1 MKGKDRLGMKETLN
15 WYVLDGISE
24 GKFIFN
30 EEEIQKYIVIPSPCV
45 YLESRDELND
55 LELAFIRE
63 EEEND
68 FYSQDY
74 LLEHFELDY
83 RYFEPE
89 LGADFYPYGQIKS
102 LVERGVLYNVN
113 ARCFV
118 TMDKF
123 ESWPRLWGY
132 ISMGEGLLADE
143 ICQVEPLLMEDETTI
158 RLFKEVD
165 EEVYY
170 VWKPAGEEN
179 EVVVLDDEEKIELY
193 QYPKEQVMEEIA
205 KRYQLTLDYGTYRY
219 WESVPHFITSKG
231 EVIWIEEEK
240 IINHQSVLIE
250 RDLSDLLDEI
260 RMTVGY

>member
-1 MKGKDRLGMKETLN
+1 MNELLS
-15 WYVLDGISE
+15 WYVLDAVSE
-24 GKFIFN
+24 GQFIFN
-30 EEEIQKYIVIPSPCV
+30 EEEIQKYIVFPNPCV
-45 YLESRDELND
+45 CLEDRHELNC

-63 EEEND
+63 EEGEKD
-68 FYSQDY
+68 FCFQDY
-74 LLEHFELDY
+74 LLENFELDY

-89 LGADFYPYGQIKS
+89 LGADFYPYEKIKK
-102 LVERGVLYNVN
+102 LVERGILYNVDK
-113 ARCFV
+113 RCFV
-118 TMDKF
+118 TMDMF
-123 ESWPRLWGY
+123 ESWSRLWGY
-132 ISMGEGLLADE
+132 VWMDEGVLADE
-143 ICQVEPLLMEDETTI
+143 VRQVEPVLMEDERTVK
-158 RLFKEVD
+158 LFKEVD

-170 VWKPAGEEN
+170 VWKSPGGEN